1 MAAEPLQPNMTLEA
15 SNQPSEVRDL
25 EEAKDTMLEAYRLL
39 RAAGDVQAAADAI
52 RVASVAPFSLRRFDE
67 MVSLQR
73 RTLEFAR
80 EVRLEGEE
88 AFARGRLFLV
98 RTAREGIRAIETSVD
113 WSELSRK
120 SVQRLRGRRAAGRGR
135 RPAPVLPENVIL
147 ALS

>member
-52 RVASVAPFSLRRFDE
+52 RVASVAPFSLGRFDE
-67 MVSLQR
+67 MVSLM
-73 RTLEFAR
+73 
-80 EVRLEGEE
+80 
-88 AFARGRLFLV
+88 
-98 RTAREGIRAIETSVD
+98 
-113 WSELSRK
+113 
-120 SVQRLRGRRAAGRGR
+120 
-135 RPAPVLPENVIL
+135 LPENVIL